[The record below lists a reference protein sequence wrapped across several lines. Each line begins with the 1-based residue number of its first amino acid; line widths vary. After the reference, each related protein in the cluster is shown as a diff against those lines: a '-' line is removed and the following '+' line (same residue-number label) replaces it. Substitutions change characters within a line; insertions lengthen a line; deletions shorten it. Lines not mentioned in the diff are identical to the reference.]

1 MVGRAKIAVI
11 GAGNVGATC
20 ALWIVS
26 QQLGDVVLVDIPQM
40 QNATRGKA
48 LDLYECAPVRRFDCT
63 VTGTADY
70 ADIAGADVVVLTAG
84 VPRKPG
90 MSRDD
95 LIKTNVAIVRSVSE
109 QIAAHA
115 PGSIVIVVS
124 NPLDAMVYT
133 AWKVTGFPTNRIV
146 GQAGCLDM
154 ARFKAFIAEETGF
167 SVEDINTLLL
177 GGHGDDMVPL
187 PRFTNIAGT
196 WDDHFPLVV
205 WQTGSGTQSN
215 MNVNEVLS
223 NRAIALAGG
232 VLGSKDPVHPNDHVN
247 LSQSSND
254 TFPTAMHIAAVTALH
269 ERLLPALRDLGAALA
284 AKSREFAD
292 VVKIGRTHLMDAV
305 PLTLGQEFSGYTVQ
319 VERGAGRVAATVPA
333 LLELALGGTAVGTGL
348 NSHPRFAQRVAAVIA
363 QLTGHPFVTAPNKF
377 EALAAHD
384 AIVQTSGALKTTA
397 AALMKVANDVR
408 WMASGP
414 RSGIG
419 ELTIPPNEPGSSI
432 MPGKVNPT
440 QSEALTMVAVQVLG
454 NDAAI
459 GFAGAS
465 GNFELNV
472 YKPVLIYNLLQ
483 SIGLLADAAASF
495 RRHCVSGIGADR
507 QRIAELVG
515 NSLMLVTALTPYI
528 GYDKAAEIAKHAH
541 AEGATLREVALE
553 LGYVSGEQFDAWVQ
567 PQRMTRPGG

>member
-187 PRFTNIAGT
+187 PRFTNIAGIPVT
-196 WDDHFPLVV
+196 EFMSEQRLDELVERAKQGGGEIV
-205 WQTGSGTQSN
+205 ALLGTSAYYAPAAAVTQMVESI
-215 MNVNEVLS
+215 VRDKKRILPC
-223 NRAIALAGG
+223 AGYCDG
-232 VLGSKDPVHPNDHVN
+232 QYGIDGLYVGVPCVLGSGGMERILEVHLEPGEQDLLTASAGHV
-247 LSQSSND
+247 
-254 TFPTAMHIAAVTALH
+254 
-269 ERLLPALRDLGAALA
+269 
-284 AKSREFAD
+284 RELVE
-292 VVKIGRTHLMDAV
+292 VVQRQY
-305 PLTLGQEFSGYTVQ
+305 P
-319 VERGAGRVAATVPA
+319 
-333 LLELALGGTAVGTGL
+333 ELA
-348 NSHPRFAQRVAAVIA
+348 
-363 QLTGHPFVTAPNKF
+363 
-377 EALAAHD
+377 
-384 AIVQTSGALKTTA
+384 
-397 AALMKVANDVR
+397 
-408 WMASGP
+408 
-414 RSGIG
+414 
-419 ELTIPPNEPGSSI
+419 
-432 MPGKVNPT
+432 
-440 QSEALTMVAVQVLG
+440 
-454 NDAAI
+454 
-459 GFAGAS
+459 
-465 GNFELNV
+465 
-472 YKPVLIYNLLQ
+472 
-483 SIGLLADAAASF
+483 
-495 RRHCVSGIGADR
+495 
-507 QRIAELVG
+507 
-515 NSLMLVTALTPYI
+515 
-528 GYDKAAEIAKHAH
+528 
-541 AEGATLREVALE
+541 
-553 LGYVSGEQFDAWVQ
+553 
-567 PQRMTRPGG
+567 

>member
-11 GAGNVGATC
+11 GAGNVGASC

-187 PRFTNIAGT
+187 PRFTNIAGIPVT
-196 WDDHFPLVV
+196 EFMSEQRLDELVERAKQGGGEIV
-205 WQTGSGTQSN
+205 ALLGTS
-215 MNVNEVLS
+215 
-223 NRAIALAGG
+223 AYYAPA
-232 VLGSKDPVHPNDHVN
+232 
-247 LSQSSND
+247 
-254 TFPTAMHIAAVTALH
+254 AAVTQMVEAIV
-269 ERLLPALRDLGAALA
+269 RDKKRILPCAGYCDGQYGIDGLFVGVPCVLGAGGLERILEVHLEPGEQDLLTASA
-284 AKSREFAD
+284 GHVRELVE
-292 VVKIGRTHLMDAV
+292 VVQRQY
-305 PLTLGQEFSGYTVQ
+305 P
-319 VERGAGRVAATVPA
+319 
-333 LLELALGGTAVGTGL
+333 ELA
-348 NSHPRFAQRVAAVIA
+348 
-363 QLTGHPFVTAPNKF
+363 
-377 EALAAHD
+377 
-384 AIVQTSGALKTTA
+384 
-397 AALMKVANDVR
+397 
-408 WMASGP
+408 
-414 RSGIG
+414 
-419 ELTIPPNEPGSSI
+419 
-432 MPGKVNPT
+432 
-440 QSEALTMVAVQVLG
+440 
-454 NDAAI
+454 
-459 GFAGAS
+459 
-465 GNFELNV
+465 
-472 YKPVLIYNLLQ
+472 
-483 SIGLLADAAASF
+483 
-495 RRHCVSGIGADR
+495 
-507 QRIAELVG
+507 
-515 NSLMLVTALTPYI
+515 
-528 GYDKAAEIAKHAH
+528 
-541 AEGATLREVALE
+541 
-553 LGYVSGEQFDAWVQ
+553 
-567 PQRMTRPGG
+567 